1 MIKVFSPD
9 ASIVFFLP
17 FLAKTS
23 ELVYKNYMIKQMNP
37 IKKSLLILFLLCF
50 AVSGYSDAS
59 NYEVGDVFES
69 KKRTTSVVL
78 FELKGDLLRFIRQ
91 HGSKTGSFRQMD
103 TSYTY
108 EVQKGDK
115 IILLKSYKEAEGEV
129 FRVALVAK
137 NKSRKQDSPY
147 YYAVPK
153 QFYQLAFVE
162 HLTE

>member
-1 MIKVFSPD
+1 
-9 ASIVFFLP
+9 
-17 FLAKTS
+17 
-23 ELVYKNYMIKQMNP
+23 MIKQMNP

-59 NYEVGDVFES
+59 NYQVGDVFES

-78 FELKGDLLRFIRQ
+78 FELKGDLLRYIRQ

-115 IILLKSYKEAEGEV
+115 IILLKSYKETEGEV
-129 FRVALVAK
+129 FRVALVPKKKSK
-137 NKSRKQDSPY
+137 NQDAPFY
-147 YYAVPK
+147 YVVPK
-153 QFYQLAFVE
+153 QFYQLVFVE

>member
-1 MIKVFSPD
+1 
-9 ASIVFFLP
+9 
-17 FLAKTS
+17 
-23 ELVYKNYMIKQMNP
+23 MIKQMNP
-37 IKKSLLILFLLCF
+37 IKKILVILFLLCF
-50 AVSGYSDAS
+50 TVSGYSDAS

-91 HGSKTGSFRQMD
+91 HGGKTGSFRQMD

-115 IILLKSYKEAEGEV
+115 IILLKSFKEAEGEV
-129 FRVALVAK
+129 FRVALVPKKKSK
-137 NKSRKQDSPY
+137 NQDAPFY
-147 YYAVPK
+147 YVVPK
-153 QFYQLAFVE
+153 QFYQLVFVE

>member
-1 MIKVFSPD
+1 
-9 ASIVFFLP
+9 
-17 FLAKTS
+17 
-23 ELVYKNYMIKQMNP
+23 
-37 IKKSLLILFLLCF
+37 
-50 AVSGYSDAS
+50 
-59 NYEVGDVFES
+59 
-69 KKRTTSVVL
+69 
-78 FELKGDLLRFIRQ
+78 
-91 HGSKTGSFRQMD
+91 MD

-137 NKSRKQDSPY
+137 KKSNKQDSPY

-162 HLTE
+162 HLAE

>member
-1 MIKVFSPD
+1 
-9 ASIVFFLP
+9 
-17 FLAKTS
+17 
-23 ELVYKNYMIKQMNP
+23 MIKQMNP
-37 IKKSLLILFLLCF
+37 IKKSLLVLFLLCF

-59 NYEVGDVFES
+59 NYQVGDVFES

-129 FRVALVAK
+129 FRVALVPKKKLK
-137 NKSRKQDSPY
+137 NQDAPF

-153 QFYQLAFVE
+153 QFYQLVFVE

>member
-1 MIKVFSPD
+1 MNKTFGPD
-9 ASIVFFLP
+9 ASILFFLP

-137 NKSRKQDSPY
+137 KKSKKRDSPY

-153 QFYQLAFVE
+153 QFYQLTFVE

>member
-1 MIKVFSPD
+1 
-9 ASIVFFLP
+9 
-17 FLAKTS
+17 
-23 ELVYKNYMIKQMNP
+23 MIKQMNP
-37 IKKSLLILFLLCF
+37 IKKSLVILFLLCF
-50 AVSGYSDAS
+50 TVSGYSDAS

-91 HGSKTGSFRQMD
+91 HGGKTGSFRQMD

-115 IILLKSYKEAEGEV
+115 IILLKSFKEAEGEV
-129 FRVALVAK
+129 FRVALVPKKKSK
-137 NKSRKQDSPY
+137 NQDAPFY
-147 YYAVPK
+147 YVVPK
-153 QFYQLAFVE
+153 QFYQLVFME

>member
-1 MIKVFSPD
+1 MNKTFGPD
-9 ASIVFFLP
+9 ASILFFLP

-59 NYEVGDVFES
+59 NYKVGDVFES

-78 FELKGDLLRFIRQ
+78 FELKGDLLRYIRQ

-115 IILLKSYKEAEGEV
+115 IILLKSYKEAEGKV

-137 NKSRKQDSPY
+137 KKSRNQDSPY

-153 QFYQLAFVE
+153 QFYQLTFVE

>member
-1 MIKVFSPD
+1 MIKPFSPD
-9 ASIVFFLP
+9 ASSLFFFP

-129 FRVALVAK
+129 FRVALVPKKKLK
-137 NKSRKQDSPY
+137 NQDAPFY
-147 YYAVPK
+147 YVVPK
-153 QFYQLAFVE
+153 QFYQLVFVE

>member
-1 MIKVFSPD
+1 
-9 ASIVFFLP
+9 
-17 FLAKTS
+17 
-23 ELVYKNYMIKQMNP
+23 MIKQMNP

-91 HGSKTGSFRQMD
+91 HGGKTGSFRQMD

-115 IILLKSYKEAEGEV
+115 IILLKSFKEAEGEV
-129 FRVALVAK
+129 FRVALVPKKKSK
-137 NKSRKQDSPY
+137 NQDAPFY
-147 YYAVPK
+147 YVVPK
-153 QFYQLAFVE
+153 QFYQLVFVE

>member
-1 MIKVFSPD
+1 MNKTFGPD
-9 ASIVFFLP
+9 ASILFFLP

-129 FRVALVAK
+129 FRVALVPKKKLK
-137 NKSRKQDSPY
+137 NQDAPF

-153 QFYQLAFVE
+153 QFYQLVFVE

>member
-1 MIKVFSPD
+1 MNKTFSPD
-9 ASIVFFLP
+9 ASILFFLP

-78 FELKGDLLRFIRQ
+78 FELKGDLLRSIRQ

-108 EVQKGDK
+108 EVQKATR
-115 IILLKSYKEAEGEV
+115 LYFS
-129 FRVALVAK
+129 RVI
-137 NKSRKQDSPY
+137 RKQKGKS
-147 YYAVPK
+147 
-153 QFYQLAFVE
+153 FE
-162 HLTE
+162 WH

>member
-1 MIKVFSPD
+1 M
-9 ASIVFFLP
+9 
-17 FLAKTS
+17 
-23 ELVYKNYMIKQMNP
+23 LVYKNVMIKQMNP
-37 IKKSLLILFLLCF
+37 IKKILVILFLLCF
-50 AVSGYSDAS
+50 TVSGYSDAS

-91 HGSKTGSFRQMD
+91 HGGKTGSFRQMD

-115 IILLKSYKEAEGEV
+115 IILLKSFKEAEGEV
-129 FRVALVAK
+129 FRVALVPKKKSK
-137 NKSRKQDSPY
+137 NQDAPFY
-147 YYAVPK
+147 YVVPK
-153 QFYQLAFVE
+153 QFYQLVFVE

>member
-1 MIKVFSPD
+1 MNKTFGPD
-9 ASIVFFLP
+9 ASILFFLP

-129 FRVALVAK
+129 FRVALVPKKKLK
-137 NKSRKQDSPY
+137 NQDAPFY
-147 YYAVPK
+147 YVVPK
-153 QFYQLAFVE
+153 QFYQLVFVE

>member
-1 MIKVFSPD
+1 
-9 ASIVFFLP
+9 
-17 FLAKTS
+17 
-23 ELVYKNYMIKQMNP
+23 MIKQMNP
-37 IKKSLLILFLLCF
+37 IKKSLVILFLLCF
-50 AVSGYSDAS
+50 TVSGYSDAS

-91 HGSKTGSFRQMD
+91 HGGKTGSFRQMD

-115 IILLKSYKEAEGEV
+115 IILLKSYKEAEGKI

-137 NKSRKQDSPY
+137 KKSRKQDIP

-153 QFYQLAFVE
+153 QFYQLTFVE

>member
-1 MIKVFSPD
+1 MIKTFSPD
-9 ASIVFFLP
+9 ASILFFLP

-23 ELVYKNYMIKQMNP
+23 ELVYKNYMIKQMNH
-37 IKKSLLILFLLCF
+37 IKKRLLILFLLWF

-78 FELKGDLLRFIRQ
+78 FELKGDLLRYIRQ

-103 TSYTY
+103 TNYTY

-115 IILLKSYKEAEGEV
+115 IILLKSYKETEGEV

-137 NKSRKQDSPY
+137 KKSKKQDSHY

-153 QFYQLAFVE
+153 QFYQLVFVE

>member
-1 MIKVFSPD
+1 MIKAFSPD
-9 ASIVFFLP
+9 TSIVFFLP
-17 FLAKTS
+17 FLAKTPP
-23 ELVYKNYMIKQMNP
+23 LVYKNVMIKQMNP

-59 NYEVGDVFES
+59 NYEVADVFES

-103 TSYTY
+103 NSYTY

-115 IILLKSYKEAEGEV
+115 IILLKSFKETEGEI
-129 FRVALVAK
+129 FRVALVPK
-137 NKSRKQDSPY
+137 RKLNNQDAPFY
-147 YYAVPK
+147 YVVPK
-153 QFYQLAFVE
+153 QFYQLVFVE
-162 HLTE
+162 HLTD

>member
-1 MIKVFSPD
+1 
-9 ASIVFFLP
+9 
-17 FLAKTS
+17 
-23 ELVYKNYMIKQMNP
+23 MIKQMNP

-91 HGSKTGSFRQMD
+91 HGSRTGSFRQMD

-108 EVQKGDK
+108 ELQKGDQ

-137 NKSRKQDSPY
+137 KKSRKQDSPY

-153 QFYQLAFVE
+153 QFYQLTFVE

>member
-1 MIKVFSPD
+1 MNKTISPD

-23 ELVYKNYMIKQMNP
+23 ELVYKNYMIKQINP

-137 NKSRKQDSPY
+137 KKSRNQDSPY

>member
-1 MIKVFSPD
+1 
-9 ASIVFFLP
+9 
-17 FLAKTS
+17 
-23 ELVYKNYMIKQMNP
+23 MIKQMNP

-59 NYEVGDVFES
+59 NYQVGDVFES

-129 FRVALVAK
+129 FRVALVPKKKSK
-137 NKSRKQDSPY
+137 NQDAPFY
-147 YYAVPK
+147 YVVPK
-153 QFYQLAFVE
+153 QFYQLVFVE

>member
-1 MIKVFSPD
+1 MSKAD
-9 ASIVFFLP
+9 NLNTSILIFLS
-17 FLAKTS
+17 FLAKTP
-23 ELVYKNYMIKQMNP
+23 ELVYKNYMNKKMNP

-103 TSYTY
+103 TQYTY

-115 IILLKSYKEAEGEV
+115 IVLLKSLKETEGEV
-129 FRVALVAK
+129 FRVALVPKKKLK
-137 NKSRKQDSPY
+137 NQDAPFY
-147 YYAVPK
+147 YVVPK
-153 QFYQLAFVE
+153 QFYQLVFVE